1 MSPRPLGRRLDGVEG
16 LPADAAAAA
25 AAAADDAQGL
35 QAGVDRGRPSRP
47 FTIKVSVSVQNKKAN
62 TEDQIPIGAQAWSV
76 IRASINFPSRFASP
90 GRSSPTSGGRQ
101 QPRVFIWRDAEGKRS
116 TWRKAIQLTGE
127 EGPSGSPIIVK
138 VTDRKRACNSEV
150 TPLEWRLPQQTWRTS
165 TQTRNTPWSIPLLPR
180 RRTRTQSSA

>member
-101 QPRVFIWRDAEGKRS
+101 
-116 TWRKAIQLTGE
+116 LTGE